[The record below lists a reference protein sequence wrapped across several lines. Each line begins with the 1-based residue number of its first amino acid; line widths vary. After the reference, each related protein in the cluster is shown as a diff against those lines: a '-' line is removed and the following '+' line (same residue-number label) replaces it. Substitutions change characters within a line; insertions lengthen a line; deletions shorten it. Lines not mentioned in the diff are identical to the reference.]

1 MNGKPVFQAEPH
13 SGDDFMTI
21 IELGAL
27 GEFLGA
33 IGVIATLAYLAIQ
46 IRQNTRSLNASQRLA
61 LAQTYQMRADALQN
75 MLVQAAESERIGPI
89 ISKLTSV
96 GYPEDVTSLDQLSV
110 AERGSFRQWQIAQ
123 QTHWDNMFYQYQQGF
138 LDDEYYRDSFRERVR
153 RLAPI
158 WQALGVT
165 GSRRSFSEEIQ
176 RILAGG
182 EGDRTGEPS
191 GSDRD

>member
-1 MNGKPVFQAEPH
+1 M
-13 SGDDFMTI
+13 SI

-27 GEFLGA
+27 GELVGA
-33 IGVIATLAYLAIQ
+33 IAVVATLVYLAIQ
-46 IRQNTRSLNASQRLA
+46 IRQNTRAMEERERLA

-89 ISKLTSV
+89 ITKLTSA
-96 GYPEDVTSLDQLSV
+96 GYPEDVTSLDQLSDV
-110 AERGSFRQWQIAQ
+110 ERGRFRQWQIAQ

-158 WQALGVT
+158 WRALGIT
-165 GSRRSFSEEIQ
+165 GSRRSFNEEIE
-176 RILAGG
+176 RILA
-182 EGDRTGEPS
+182 ETATEEKS
-191 GSDRD
+191 EAGS